1 METLKEWLK
10 PELIWFLIG
19 LAMLLLE
26 LALPGLI
33 IFFFGIGACVVAFMC
48 LLMDIS
54 LNTQLTAFLVF
65 SVVLLLTLRRWL
77 KNVFVGRV
85 DLKEGADELLH
96 ELVGKKATVTKEI
109 RPDRAGRVEVH
120 GTNWNAE
127 ADESIPEGTPV
138 EIVGK
143 HNITLKV
150 QSCKRGAS

>member
-1 METLKEWLK
+1 METLKDWLK

-33 IFFFGIGACVVAFMC
+33 IFFFGIGACVVAFIC
-48 LLMDIS
+48 LLTDIS

-77 KNVFVGRV
+77 KNVFVGKV
-85 DLKEGADELLH
+85 DVKESTDELLH
-96 ELVGKKATVTKEI
+96 ELVGKKATVTREI
-109 RPDRAGRVEVH
+109 RPDHDGRVEVH

-127 ADESIPEGTPV
+127 ADEAIPEGTTV

-143 HNITLKV
+143 RNITLKV
-150 QSCKRGAS
+150 QSLKRGPV